1 MSLATFHDFCNN
13 LYQCAEKLGNEIETN
28 INSSQNLI
36 TTNET
41 VDVKLPLE
49 KVKLYHYCEI
59 IKLLQNIKSDVKKIL
74 YHEKSINTL
83 ISTKK
88 LSAEEIKHYFSIEN
102 VNEQRKSKEY
112 FIRQERRRKASQ
124 VSLYTLSTWEAY
136 LQNKEEEEA
145 AIPEVTIEASAV
157 PKRTAP
163 KSRRKQKKFISST
176 FNDILENVDSDIESN
191 CRSIAEEN
199 EDEND
204 IGNEIKL
211 NRQFQ
216 SYSENNLTEM
226 VAPSELRSCVS
237 VDNFGSTKP
246 KIVDVLYKKPEVT
259 EIGLIQKIFY
269 PNVGHVS

>member
-13 LYQCAEKLGNEIETN
+13 VYQCAEKLGDEIETN
-28 INSSQNLI
+28 INYSQNLI

-41 VDVKLPLE
+41 IDVKLPLE

-59 IKLLQNIKSDVKKIL
+59 IKLLQNVKRDVKKIL

-88 LSAEEIKHYFSIEN
+88 LSGEEIKHYFSVEN
-102 VNEQRKSKEY
+102 VNERKSTEY

-136 LQNKEEEEA
+136 LKNKEQEEA
-145 AIPEVTIEASAV
+145 AIPEASIEASAV

-163 KSRRKQKKFISST
+163 KSKRKQKKFVSST
-176 FNDILENVDSDIESN
+176 FNDILENVDTDIESN
-191 CRSIAEEN
+191 CKSIVEEN
-199 EDEND
+199 EDED
-204 IGNEIKL
+204 DVGYDIKL
-211 NRQFQ
+211 SKQFQ

-226 VAPSELRSCVS
+226 VESSELRSCVS
-237 VDNFGSTKP
+237 VDNFGPTKP
-246 KIVDVLYKKPEVT
+246 KIVDVLYKKPPVT
-259 EIGLIQKIFY
+259 EMGLIQKIFY
-269 PNVGHVS
+269 PNIG